1 MDREDKDKR
10 SMQNIHMKKTYLVFD
25 MIDSLWYNILSID

>member
-10 SMQNIHMKKTYLVFD
+10 PMKNIHMKKTYPVFD
-25 MIDSLWYNILSID
+25 MIDSL